1 VPVTHPVYPLPPF
14 ITKAAPM
21 DSLLDGLSY
30 FPYGYLAAEL
40 AYEFLSGAR
49 LSPQPP
55 LELCEQN
62 LTYVAQQF
70 DFATNFTLMGIE
82 QKNYT
87 MQRDG
92 VFFLAD
98 SLTGVTNLTWQCYQV
113 SLLAEQTLES

>member
-1 VPVTHPVYPLPPF
+1 MNT
-14 ITKAAPM
+14 
-21 DSLLDGLSY
+21 LLDGLSY
-30 FPYGYLAAEL
+30 FPYGYLAGEL
-40 AYEFLSGAR
+40 AYEFLSGVR
-49 LSPQPP
+49 LTPQQE
-55 LELCEQN
+55 LDLCEQN

-70 DFATNFTLMGIE
+70 DFATNFTLMGIA

-113 SLLAEQTLES
+113 TLLAEQTIEN